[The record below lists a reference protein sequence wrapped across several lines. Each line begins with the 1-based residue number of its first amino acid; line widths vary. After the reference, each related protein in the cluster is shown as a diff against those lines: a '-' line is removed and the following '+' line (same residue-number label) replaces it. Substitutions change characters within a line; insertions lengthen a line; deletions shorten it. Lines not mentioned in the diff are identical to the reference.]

1 VKWTDIRLFINYY
14 FNPEKKKEMKYTNRR
29 SFIQKSA
36 LGLAGTFATASGL
49 VNLSFNTTSNEL
61 IDMVSLGETGMNVPR
76 LALGT
81 GSFGWK
87 RTSSQ
92 KKLGEDKFV
101 QLAQHAFHRG
111 VKFFETADM
120 YGTYEFVGKA
130 MKKVGRENVTLLSKI
145 MVYNHDGWY
154 QTEPFQKSIDR
165 FRKEMDTD
173 YIDILLL
180 HCMVNKEWPDEY
192 KRFMDDYSEAKQKG
206 IIKQVGLSCHDFG
219 AMEIA
224 AENPW
229 ADVLLARINYDG
241 AKMDGTP
248 AAVMPVLKKAKENG
262 KGIIGMKIF
271 GCGDLTKEEQ
281 RQKSLEYVINSG
293 NVDCMTIGMESIEQ
307 VDDNV
312 DRIMKLVK
320 V

>member
-1 VKWTDIRLFINYY
+1 MKDI
-14 FNPEKKKEMKYTNRR
+14 NRR
-29 SFIQKSA
+29 SFLHKSA
-36 LGLAGTFATASGL
+36 LGVGGAFAAATGII
-49 VNLSFNTTSNEL
+49 NLSFNPASSAF
-61 IDMVSLGETGMNVPR
+61 IDVVSLGETNLKVPR

-92 KKLGEDKFV
+92 KKLGEDNFV
-101 QLAQHAFHRG
+101 QLAQHAFDRG

-120 YGTYEFVGKA
+120 YGTHEFVGKA

-145 MVYNHDGWY
+145 MVYDHEGWY
-154 QTEPFQKSIDR
+154 KTEPFQKSIDR
-165 FRKEMDTD
+165 FRKELNTD

-180 HCMVNKEWPDEY
+180 HCMVNSKWPDEY
-192 KRFMDDYSEAKQKG
+192 KRYMDDYSEAKQKG
-206 IIKQVGLSCHDFG
+206 IIKQIGLSCHDFG
-219 AMEIA
+219 AMEVA
-224 AENPW
+224 AESPW

-248 AAVMPVLKKAKENG
+248 PDVMSVLKRAKENG

-271 GCGDLTKEEQ
+271 GCGELTKEDQ
-281 RQKSLEYVINSG
+281 RQKSLEYVIKSG

-307 VDDNV
+307 VNDNV
-312 DRIMKLVK
+312 ERIMKLV
-320 V
+320 

>member
-1 VKWTDIRLFINYY
+1 MNNI
-14 FNPEKKKEMKYTNRR
+14 NRR
-29 SFIQKSA
+29 NFLQKSA
-36 LGLAGTFATASGL
+36 LGLAGAVAVSSSL
-49 VNLSFNTTSNEL
+49 INLSFNPVSNAF
-61 IDMVSLGETGMNVPR
+61 IDKVNLGETGMNVPR

-101 QLAQHAFHRG
+101 QLAQHAFDRG

-120 YGTYEFVGKA
+120 YGTHEFVGKA

-145 MVYNHDGWY
+145 MVYDHEGWY
-154 QTEPFQKSIDR
+154 KTEPFQKSIDR
-165 FRKEMDTD
+165 FRKELDTD

-180 HCMVNKEWPDEY
+180 HCMVNSEWPDEY
-192 KRFMDDYSEAKQKG
+192 KRYMDDYSEAKQKG

-219 AMEIA
+219 AMQVA
-224 AENPW
+224 AESPW
-229 ADVLLARINYDG
+229 ADVLLARINHDG

-248 AAVMPVLKKAKENG
+248 PDVLSVLKRAKENG

-271 GCGDLTKEEQ
+271 GCGELAKEDQ
-281 RQKSLEYVINSG
+281 RQKSLEYVIKSG

-307 VDDNV
+307 VNDNV
-312 DRIMKLVK
+312 ERIMKLVK
-320 V
+320 A

>member
-1 VKWTDIRLFINYY
+1 MKDI
-14 FNPEKKKEMKYTNRR
+14 NRR
-29 SFIQKSA
+29 SFLHKSA
-36 LGLAGTFATASGL
+36 LGVGGAFAAATGII
-49 VNLSFNTTSNEL
+49 NLSFNPASNAF
-61 IDMVSLGETGMNVPR
+61 IDVVSLGETNLKVPR

-101 QLAQHAFHRG
+101 QLAQHAFDRG

-120 YGTYEFVGKA
+120 YGTHEYVGKA

-145 MVYNHDGWY
+145 MVYDHEGWY
-154 QTEPFQKSIDR
+154 KTEPFQKSIDR
-165 FRKEMDTD
+165 FRKELNTD

-180 HCMVNKEWPDEY
+180 HCMVNSEWPDEY
-192 KRFMDDYSEAKQKG
+192 KRYMDDYSEAKQKG

-229 ADVLLARINYDG
+229 ADVLLARINYEG

-248 AAVMPVLKKAKENG
+248 PDVMSVLKRAKENG

-271 GCGDLTKEEQ
+271 GCGELTKEDQ
-281 RQKSLEYVINSG
+281 RQKSLEYVIKSG

-307 VDDNV
+307 VNDNV
-312 DRIMKLVK
+312 ERIMKLV
-320 V
+320 

>member
-1 VKWTDIRLFINYY
+1 MKDI
-14 FNPEKKKEMKYTNRR
+14 NRR
-29 SFIQKSA
+29 SFLHKSA
-36 LGLAGTFATASGL
+36 LGVGGAFAAATGII
-49 VNLSFNTTSNEL
+49 NLSFNPASNAF
-61 IDMVSLGETGMNVPR
+61 IDVVSLGETNLKVPR

-101 QLAQHAFHRG
+101 QLAQHAFDRG

-120 YGTYEFVGKA
+120 YGTHEYVGKA

-145 MVYNHDGWY
+145 MVYDHEGWY
-154 QTEPFQKSIDR
+154 KTEPFQKSIDR
-165 FRKEMDTD
+165 FRKELNTD

-180 HCMVNKEWPDEY
+180 HCMVNSELPDEY
-192 KRFMDDYSEAKQKG
+192 KRYMDDYSEAKQKG

-224 AENPW
+224 AESPW

-248 AAVMPVLKKAKENG
+248 PDVMSVLKRAKENG

-271 GCGDLTKEEQ
+271 GCGELTKEDQ
-281 RQKSLEYVINSG
+281 RQKSLEYVIKSG

-307 VDDNV
+307 VNDNV
-312 DRIMKLVK
+312 ERIMKLV
-320 V
+320 

>member
-1 VKWTDIRLFINYY
+1 MNNI
-14 FNPEKKKEMKYTNRR
+14 NRR
-29 SFIQKSA
+29 NFLQKSA
-36 LGLAGTFATASGL
+36 LGLAGAVAVSSSL
-49 VNLSFNTTSNEL
+49 INLSFNPVSNAF
-61 IDMVSLGETGMNVPR
+61 IDKVNLGETGMNVPR

-101 QLAQHAFHRG
+101 QLAQHAFDRG

-120 YGTYEFVGKA
+120 YGTHEFVGKA

-145 MVYNHDGWY
+145 MVYDHEGWY
-154 QTEPFQKSIDR
+154 KTEPFQKSIDR
-165 FRKEMDTD
+165 FRKELDTD

-180 HCMVNKEWPDEY
+180 HCMVNSEWPDEY
-192 KRFMDDYSEAKQKG
+192 KRYMDDYSEAKQKG

-219 AMEIA
+219 AMQIA
-224 AENPW
+224 AESTW
-229 ADVLLARINYDG
+229 ADVLLARINHDR

-248 AAVMPVLKKAKENG
+248 PDVMSVLKRAKENG

-271 GCGDLTKEEQ
+271 GCGELTKEDQ
-281 RQKSLEYVINSG
+281 RQKSLEYVIKSG

-307 VDDNV
+307 VNDNV
-312 DRIMKLVK
+312 ERIMKLVK
-320 V
+320 A